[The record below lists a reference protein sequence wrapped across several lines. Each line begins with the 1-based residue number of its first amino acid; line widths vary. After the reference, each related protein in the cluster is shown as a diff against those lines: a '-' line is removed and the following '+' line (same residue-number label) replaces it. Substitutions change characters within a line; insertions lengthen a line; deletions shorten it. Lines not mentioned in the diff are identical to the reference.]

1 MTSHQDHQDHPDHRG
16 HQDHQGHQ
24 EQSRKD
30 RQGSR
35 LTTHLLRRALALYP
49 ASYGTHALAE
59 VADHAERHVRTAG
72 PLAALR
78 EVADVAGHG
87 VRVRFGLVSHRPAG
101 RALAA
106 AAPLAAALAG
116 GYAAVHLWWAVRAAG
131 DPDGGMRVGSL
142 TATMALLVP
151 AVLMA
156 VAALVGRWTTARVLA
171 AATVVAPLLVLL
183 VGPDLPG
190 AYTRG
195 PLTYGLVG
203 PDTVLF
209 ALNALVLLAAPPDRT
224 TQPRS
229 AVPWAVVIATTAS
242 DVVLALAS
250 GPGDGT
256 FFRTGFHIV
265 APVVVGAAVA
275 CTTRTVRSAALTAV
289 VLGVPPLV
297 APTLTGDY
305 VMNATAV
312 LFLVALFT
320 VGYAVALAAVRLAGR
335 VAGRFGPRTDPRQP

>member
-1 MTSHQDHQDHPDHRG
+1 MTAHQDHQDH
-16 HQDHQGHQ
+16 Q
-24 EQSRKD
+24 EQSRE
-30 RQGSR
+30 GR
-35 LTTHLLRRALALYP
+35 LAAHLLRRALALYP

-59 VADHAERHVRTAG
+59 VADHAERRVRTAS

-87 VRVRFGLVSHRPAG
+87 VRVRLGLVSHRPAG
-101 RALAA
+101 RALAT

-116 GYAAVHLWWAVRAAG
+116 GYAAVHLYWAVRAAT

-142 TATMALLVP
+142 GATMALLVP

-156 VAALVGRWTTARVLA
+156 VAALTGRWTAARALA

-183 VGPDLPG
+183 AGPELPG
-190 AYTRG
+190 AHARG

-224 TQPRS
+224 TRPRS
-229 AVPWAVVIATTAS
+229 AVPWAVVLTTTAS
-242 DVVLALAS
+242 DVALVLVS
-250 GPGDGT
+250 GPGEGV
-256 FFRTGFHIV
+256 FFRTGFPLV

-289 VLGVPPLV
+289 VLGVPPVV
-297 APTLTGDY
+297 APTLTGYY

-312 LFLVALFT
+312 LFLVVLFT
-320 VGYAVALAAVRLAGR
+320 VGYAVALAAVRLT
-335 VAGRFGPRTDPRQP
+335 GRFGPRTDPRTDPQQP